1 MVRVY
6 ALCSNN
12 PALLHSLRGLVSWHS
27 SRLRAELMPKSNRN
41 STQDQAVNPSH
52 SVSFQTEL
60 FSLSPQLSGRAVI
73 EAEIRAGAPLQ
84 DWKRNRAVIRLQ
96 V

>member
-1 MVRVY
+1 
-6 ALCSNN
+6 
-12 PALLHSLRGLVSWHS
+12 
-27 SRLRAELMPKSNRN
+27 MPESTLN

-52 SVSFQTEL
+52 SVSLQTEL

-73 EAEIRAGAPLQ
+73 ETRIRAGAPLQ
-84 DWKRNRAVIRLQ
+84 DWKCNRAVIRLQ